1 MRFHLAFSQTL
12 AIGQTMSKPSISLS
26 PRVLLLA
33 CAVGAMAITG
43 GCAGRG
49 KKPKDTAYVARDV
62 DSLYL
67 EAKKRLDA
75 GEDKTA
81 AALFDEVERQ
91 HPYSPWARRAQLMSA
106 FSYYSARDYAKSVQ
120 SAQRFLSIH
129 PGNKDAPYAYYL
141 IAMSYYEQI
150 SDVSRDQKI
159 TLQAL
164 SALNDVVRRYPDTRY
179 ATDARLKIDLVND
192 HLAGK
197 EMDIGRFYERSGR
210 WLAADIRFR
219 NVIDKYQTT
228 SHTAEAL
235 FRLVETNLALGIP
248 VEAQKYAAVLGANYP
263 GSEWYEK
270 AYAMMGKYAP
280 GTKVS

>member
-26 PRVLLLA
+26 PRVVLLA

-141 IAMSYYEQI
+141 IAMCYYEQI

-164 SALNDVVRRYPDTRY
+164 SALNDVVRRYPNTRY

-219 NVIDKYQTT
+219 NVIDKYQMT

-248 VEAQKYAAVLGANYP
+248 EEAQKYAAVLGANYP

-270 AYAMMGKYAP
+270 AYSMMGKYAP
-280 GTKVS
+280 GTKAS

>member
-12 AIGQTMSKPSISLS
+12 AIGQTMSKPSLSLS
-26 PRVLLLA
+26 PRVALLA

-150 SDVSRDQKI
+150 NDVSRDQKI

-179 ATDARLKIDLVND
+179 ATDARLKIDLGND

-219 NVIDKYQTT
+219 NVIEKYQTT
-228 SHTAEAL
+228 SHAAEAL

-248 VEAQKYAAVLGANYP
+248 EEAQKYAAVLGANYP

-270 AYAMMGKYAP
+270 AYGMMGKYAP
-280 GTKVS
+280 GTKAS